1 MNLNHFRW
9 IYLCEHVWSLS
20 LSSYIWVQDEHSL
33 LQRQTHKRFS
43 CNSSRLKTGCK
54 WDSKDQLNTA
64 HKTECEY
71 FLKIKLKEIFGR
83 YLWGLAEKCYP
94 LLFFSAQAYWPTHKI
109 SELRDPPLIFFAITF
124 SNIWRKKWIKN
135 IFCLAS
141 LKREIIFFRL
151 HQTFQIPSIST
162 LNL

>member
-1 MNLNHFRW
+1 MNLNYFRW

-20 LSSYIWVQDEHSL
+20 LSSYIWLQDEHSL

-54 WDSKDQLNTA
+54 WDSKDQLNIA
-64 HKTECEY
+64 HKTDCEY
-71 FLKIKLKEIFGR
+71 FLNIKLKEIFGR

-94 LLFFSAQAYWPTHKI
+94 LLFFSAQAYWPNLFLQLPSQIFDVKNESKI
-109 SELRDPPLIFFAITF
+109 CCCF
-124 SNIWRKKWIKN
+124 
-135 IFCLAS
+135 AS

-162 LNL
+162 LSL